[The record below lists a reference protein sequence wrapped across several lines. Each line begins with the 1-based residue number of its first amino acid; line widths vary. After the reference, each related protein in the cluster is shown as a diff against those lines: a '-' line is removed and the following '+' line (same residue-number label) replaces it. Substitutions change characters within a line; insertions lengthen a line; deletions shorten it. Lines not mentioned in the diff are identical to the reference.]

1 MKYQILEN
9 LTFLDKKLFLI
20 QKRLAPK
27 YYGDDISIEF
37 EVIWEENNK
46 KTIINSL
53 TALAIFLNSEKNLK
67 MTIIENN
74 ITIFS
79 IITSYIINRG
89 RVITL
94 PSLFSFLEKDFNI
107 KISEILPKI
116 HAGII
121 TYTTVDASL
130 SSPTKLYNIELDMN
144 NNLALQIIEKFHK

>member
-144 NNLALQIIEKFHK
+144 NNLALQTIEKFHK